1 MKAKLKSGCT
11 GLLISLLIMAP
22 SVAKGQS
29 EKAFTKKYL
38 GELPKV
44 QLSNTLQKFRMT
56 AVYTNRDLYGNF
68 TGKIK
73 VSGDYTRGL
82 QGDSVAWNNVY
93 IAHAGIED
101 QPFDGGTKQDYIENF
116 RYIPSVKMV
125 QDKDVFKKFPSSL
138 ENIYARNLIWDMM
151 SFEVFA
157 WNHYDSLKLNKTYT
171 IPDINGKFNM
181 AEIGTYSHKKILLTW
196 SGVSMANGALC
207 AVIEFNAIDNK
218 IEMDMEQIKSK
229 GTEQYWGTILVSL
242 KTKNIEHAVMYSGT
256 IQEIEVRGMKD
267 KFVVKTIRELEVNKI
282 Q

>member
-1 MKAKLKSGCT
+1 MKTKLKSGCT
-11 GLLISLLIMAP
+11 GLLISLLIMAS

-29 EKAFTKKYL
+29 EKSFTKKYL

-44 QLSNTLQKFRMT
+44 QLNNTLQKYRMT

-82 QGDSVAWNNVY
+82 PGDSVAWNNVY
-93 IAHAGIED
+93 IANAGKED

-181 AEIGTYSHKKILLTW
+181 AEIGNYAHKKILLTW
-196 SGVSMANGALC
+196 SGISMTDGALC